1 MACTLTLSLISESQ
15 EGDVGDDWKYEL
27 EAKVFS
33 GALAGQGTIS
43 VPKHKLSSGETQEP
57 HGNPAAISIPAGEA
71 GAEIKV
77 NLKLVATEVD
87 LFRDD
92 SGEQKTSIVMNA
104 PHAGGENIT
113 KEVDLAVGV
122 VEMPGQM
129 SSAIFTLRI
138 GLSLASD

>member
-27 EAKVFS
+27 ETKVFS

-43 VPKHKLSSGETQEP
+43 VPKHQLASGETQEP
-57 HGNPAAISIPAGEA
+57 HGNPAAIAIPAGEP
-71 GAEIKV
+71 GAEIKI
-77 NLKLVATEVD
+77 NLKLTATEVD

-92 SGEQKTSIVMNA
+92 SGTQNTSIVMVA
-104 PHAGGENIT
+104 PHSGGEKVV
-113 KEVDLAVGV
+113 KEADLSVGV

-129 SSAIFTLRI
+129 SSAVFTLRI
-138 GLSLASD
+138 GLALASD